1 MSAFPK
7 AAISPLSAECP
18 LSDMATGQPDIIRV
32 EEYMTCRAF
41 FLASA
46 VLASAL
52 ALAAPAWAAPAKMK
66 TIPAPAGEDVMG
78 RYFTL
83 GVRGNL

>member
-1 MSAFPK
+1 
-7 AAISPLSAECP
+7 
-18 LSDMATGQPDIIRV
+18 
-32 EEYMTCRAF
+32 MTCRAF